1 MIVPYILTCVLLFV
15 FLHMWFFNL
24 LHFVLIVWCWV
35 DIVIVWCWV
44 NVSLQFTYLHILTYT
59 VVLFFFS
66 FFKADTRSQL
76 VPEGVM

>member
-1 MIVPYILTCVLLFV
+1 MWFFNLLLLV
-15 FLHMWFFNL
+15 YLHVWFFNL

-44 NVSLQFTYLHILTYT
+44 NVSLQFIYLHILTYT

-66 FFKADTRSQL
+66 FFEADTRSQF